1 MKPKLVFLSGSKSGT
16 EFELEE
22 QSITLGRNPG
32 RTIVFA
38 PDEELVS
45 TNHATIRYEAG
56 RFILRDEG
64 SLNGTFVNGAKVVE
78 QELHHGDMIDL
89 GLGGPSVRFVAQAEP
104 MQPTAAGGGGGTMT
118 RLLQDAREA
127 AAEKGGRQ
135 GATQVM
141 KEFGRLVYERSSKR
155 TKRAVITLGIVAAV
169 AIAAVIVWEERQK
182 AELEFAI
189 SSLQTASAAR
199 MADLAAQADSI
210 EAAFQTQ
217 LAQVREA
224 AAELEG
230 ELSRSEATLARLE
243 AQAGADQAEVIAL
256 RNRIEELRE
265 KKSERQI
272 LQEIANRHISSV
284 VFISASTVLT
294 AGGERYH
301 MSGGWGTGFI
311 IDDAGHVVTNKHVAQ
326 GEKFAFPQSEE
337 EIVQGCLID
346 YLQEI
351 GAATVEYE
359 VYAWRGGESMRSRP
373 DENPDPNLGHSMQIL
388 AVADDE
394 NFTSTDLSQAFGTD
408 FPTTFMVTLP
418 VAENQSVDYE
428 CTLRVHKTDSN
439 ADLAILSG
447 LPGPH
452 TPIPVGSAEPLMLD
466 QAMIFGFPDG
476 PDPLEGTNAM
486 PQVSVGVVRKVE
498 ETIQVDATLLGG
510 NSGGP
515 LINLNGEVVG
525 VTSRN
530 ATEGGVRLT
539 NLGEAIKIQ
548 HALALLRRAT
558 GG

>member
-1 MKPKLVFLSGSKSGT
+1 MKPKLVFLSGSKSDT
-16 EFELEE
+16 EFELAE
-22 QSITLGRNPG
+22 QSITIGRNPG

-56 RFILRDEG
+56 RYILRDEG
-64 SLNGTFVNGAKVVE
+64 SLNGTFINGAKVAE

-104 MQPTAAGGGGGTMT
+104 MPATAAGGGGGTMT

-155 TKRAVITLGIVAAV
+155 TKRAVISLGVVAAI
-169 AIAAVIVWEERQK
+169 AIAAVVIWEEKQK
-182 AELEFAI
+182 SELEFAI
-189 SSLQTASAAR
+189 QSLQIASAAQ
-199 MADLAAQADSI
+199 MDHLAAQADSI
-210 EAAFQTQ
+210 EAAFQVQ

-224 AAELEG
+224 TAELEN
-230 ELSRSEATLARLE
+230 ELSRSETSLARLE

-256 RNRIEELRE
+256 RSRIEELRA
-265 KKSERQI
+265 KKSEREI
-272 LQEIANRHISSV
+272 LQDIANRHISSV
-284 VFISASTVLT
+284 VFILSSTVLV
-294 AGGERYH
+294 AGGERYAL
-301 MSGGWGTGFI
+301 SGGWGTGFI

-326 GEKFAFPQSEE
+326 GEKFDFPTSEE

-346 YLQEI
+346 YLQEQ
-351 GAATVEYE
+351 GVATIEYD
-359 VYAWRGGESMRSRP
+359 VFAWRGGEQMRSRP
-373 DENPDPNLGHSMQIL
+373 DEDPDPNLGHRMQIL
-388 AVADDE
+388 DVADDE
-394 NFTSTDLSQAFGTD
+394 HFSASELSEAFGTD
-408 FPTTFMVTLP
+408 FPDRFTVTLD
-418 VAENQSVDYE
+418 VGENQSIDYD
-428 CTLRVHKTDSN
+428 CTLRVHKVDSN

-447 LPGPH
+447 LPGPY
-452 TPIPVGSAEPLMLD
+452 TPLPVGSEQPQMLD

-476 PDPLEGTNAM
+476 PGPLEGTTAM

-498 ETIQVDATLLGG
+498 ESIQVDATLLGG

-515 LINLNGEVVG
+515 LINLDGEVVG

-530 ATEGGVRLT
+530 ATEGGVRLAT
-539 NLGEAIKIQ
+539 LGEAIRIEY
-548 HALALLRRAT
+548 ALALLRRVT